1 MLKRYFLTFFW
12 LFLLLIVYLVSFLP
26 LLAIKGQLDEPTAVA
41 TFCFW
46 GVLVVVSFI
55 PLLGRL
61 IHKVWF
67 FRGTGEP
74 VSPEQLQK
82 RLLSINETPG
92 PVRVI
97 SKRQKLIVT
106 WRYREELWCELFS
119 RLGISRVY
127 ELHCRLDPVTRT
139 VFLVDRIRTA
149 DFLICPE
156 RVKIG
161 FLRIPL
167 PVFRVRLRQLGSIAQ
182 YATRE
187 PHEYDFHPR
196 EIKSPV
202 MGTILA
208 SGWNV
213 RFSLF

>member
-1 MLKRYFLTFFW
+1 MLKRYFLMFFW
-12 LFLLLIVYLVSFLP
+12 LFLLLIVYLVSLLP
-26 LLAIKGQLDEPTAVA
+26 LLMIKGQLDEPTAVMA
-41 TFCFW
+41 FCLW
-46 GVLVVVSFI
+46 GVLVVLSFI
-55 PLLGRL
+55 PLLGKL
-61 IHKVWF
+61 IHKVWLF
-67 FRGTGEP
+67 EGIGEP
-74 VSPEQLQK
+74 VSPGQLRE
-82 RLLSINETPG
+82 RLLSINAAPG

-106 WRYREELWCELFS
+106 WRYQEVLWCELFS

-139 VFLVDRIRTA
+139 VFLADRIRSA

-167 PVFRVRLRQLGSIAQ
+167 PVFRVRPRQLGSIAQ
-182 YATRE
+182 YATKE
-187 PHEYDFHPR
+187 PHEYDLHPR

>member
-1 MLKRYFLTFFW
+1 MLKRYFLTFFS
-12 LFLLLIVYLVSFLP
+12 LFLLLIVYLISLLP
-26 LLAIKGQLDEPTAVA
+26 LLVVRGQLDEPAYMRA
-41 TFCFW
+41 LCIW
-46 GVLVVVSFI
+46 GVIALLSFI
-55 PLLGRL
+55 PVLTRL
-61 IHKVWF
+61 INRVWF
-67 FRGTGEP
+67 FQGAGEP
-74 VSPEQLQK
+74 MPPEQLQQQ
-82 RLLSINETPG
+82 LLSVNDRPG

-97 SKRQKLIVT
+97 SKRKKLIFT
-106 WRYREELWCELFS
+106 WRYQESQWCDLCS
-119 RLGISRVY
+119 RLGLSNLY
-127 ELHCRLDPVTRT
+127 ELHCRFDPATRT
-139 VFLVDRIRTA
+139 VFLADRSRNA
-149 DFLICPE
+149 DFLFCPE

-167 PVFRVRLRQLGSIAQ
+167 PFFRVRPKRLGSIAQ
-182 YATRE
+182 FATKE